1 MADRQSLVKKR
12 QNARPPSCS
21 FISLVSA
28 MLQSRHAPPWPGRR
42 ASHSHCVPHP
52 PLGSS
57 PTQPSQ
63 LIRELEHHRRVLETF
78 ATTCV
83 PLVATLR
90 SPRGILYYCP
100 LLLSSTCPLAHL
112 RYSRRAAVLLSGL
125 SPPPAGND
133 SRHRLLVR
141 SAVLGLSQGEQQAPA
156 VARGLGR
163 ASALLLASES
173 SLKKCIGSGGSIR
186 YPSAKI
192 IFCRVF
198 VG

>member
-1 MADRQSLVKKR
+1 M
-12 QNARPPSCS
+12 ARPLGKPQPLCS
-21 FISLVSA
+21 PYSA
-28 MLQSRHAPPWPGRR
+28 
-42 ASHSHCVPHP
+42 
-52 PLGSS
+52 S
-57 PTQPSQ
+57 PTQPLALGS
-63 LIRELEHHRRVLETF
+63 LISHSRARASSPSFRNFCHHLCSVL
-78 ATTCV
+78 